1 MLLLCPFFEFFG
13 LKMMKKGLAFDENI
27 QVSFPVIFFGSKI
40 CQILVISHIW
50 TIGCFI
56 LLIFVLLIIENRKKS
71 IGFYIFFIILA
82 AIETTKGQSS

>member
-1 MLLLCPFFEFFG
+1 MLLICPFFEFFG
-13 LKMMKKGLAFDENI
+13 LKMMKKWLAFDENI

-56 LLIFVLLIIENRKKS
+56 
-71 IGFYIFFIILA
+71 Y
-82 AIETTKGQSS
+82 

>member
-13 LKMMKKGLAFDENI
+13 LKMMKKRLAFDGNI

-50 TIGCFI
+50 TIGC
-56 LLIFVLLIIENRKKS
+56 S
-71 IGFYIFFIILA
+71 IC
-82 AIETTKGQSS
+82 